1 MSNPIEPILKAR
13 SPAALAEEYIIK
25 SIWNNYFPP
34 GSALPAERELAER
47 IGVTR
52 TTLREVLQRLS
63 RDGWLT
69 IQHGKPTLVND
80 VWETS
85 GLNILEVLINLD
97 STLSPILIANVL
109 SARTNLATIYVP
121 RAFKIEPAESLALFK
136 DYDKLPDDPK
146 AYVEFDYGIFRNLTF
161 VSKNPI
167 YGLVLNSLKGLYTRV
182 GMVYFSLPEARAL
195 AVDFYAE
202 LAKLG
207 EEQRFNEIVECIREY
222 GRASGAIYAKL
233 QDQLIA
239 AMIQNNK

>member
-121 RAFKIEPAESLALFK
+121 RAFKIAPTESLALFK
-136 DYDKLPDDPK
+136 DYDKLPDEAK
-146 AYVEFDYGIFRNLTF
+146 AYVEFDYAIFRNLTF